1 MSADLGNPGGPRLS
15 NGSYPA
21 SDASGPLPPE
31 SDYPDE
37 RPPLPTPEERVADL
51 LREYPE
57 RMNTPI
63 SEEHGRKLRESCLDD
78 PVEELRTVDVGKNE
92 TVQVSETVA
101 RSALSMVGAVWD
113 LLDTYEKYR
122 DMALRMVRGGGLE
135 ADREEF
141 LVELSNS
148 FSPDYQSETYAK
160 LSALKRQLL
169 GGEYPNGVETEG
181 SFSEPVTV
189 LFGLTASTYKEPG
202 APESGFRPPADHDRA
217 IRDAWS
223 GSSGSVK
230 RTLRYVL
237 EDRLGLES
245 EDYAWWYQS
254 EPHPG
259 EGAAAGYSHAHPIV
273 VLDASAAS
281 VPASAISEETFESVV
296 AKHIAECEGATWDG
310 HRDAVTVQQPDEIKD
325 FGSYVSKY
333 LAIGPD
339 KDLLERSDEYLLW
352 AASQWATTSQKYSKD
367 RTATAAVKADKCQQ
381 QYMDSEA
388 NQSVEHGETVVRS
401 EKPGVEYECACCG
414 SHYEIDQSADSLARM
429 RLDASVSSAVATDGG
444 TESEGPPESLAERW
458 PSADAAGRV
467 GSPSRSRECNHD
479 ENADECPLCAS
490 ETEAPNHT
498 VSGEV
503 PIPESA
509 AAPPASSVSEGFE
522 REPEWEPDAVVR
534 TWGDG
539 EETSIGS
546 PGGTIYGEITVPGK
560 GSIMDRCGFEYLPP
574 LEVFEGPEP
583 WENTAVF
590 SEAEVRAGEVPP
602 PELVAREWSET
613 VQTGRRV
620 TAKQWPEG
628 WYADRFERSES
639 SADLELSESERSRV
653 EAFVRRT
660 GITSPPSVCG
670 KLQIDPEKAPM
681 VESVVQGEG

>member
-31 SDYPDE
+31 SEYPAE

-57 RMNTPI
+57 RMNTAI

-101 RSALSMVGAVWD
+101 RSALPLVGAVWD
-113 LLDTYEKYR
+113 LLETYEKYR
-122 DMALRMVRGGGLE
+122 DMHLRMVRGGGVE
-135 ADREEF
+135 DDREEF
-141 LVELSNS
+141 LVQLSNS
-148 FSPDYQSETYAK
+148 FSPDYQTETYAK

-169 GGEYPNGVETEG
+169 GGSYPNGGEVEG

-202 APESGFRPPADHDRA
+202 EPESGYRPPADHDRA
-217 IRDAWS
+217 IREAWS

-237 EDRLGLES
+237 EDKLGLES
-245 EDYAWWYQS
+245 ADYAWWYQS

-259 EGAAAGYSHAHPIV
+259 DGVAAGYSHAHPIV

-281 VPASAISEETFESVV
+281 VPASAISEDTFEPVV
-296 AKHIAECEGATWDG
+296 AKHVAECDGATWDG

-333 LAIGPD
+333 LAIGPE

-381 QYMDSEA
+381 QYLDPEA
-388 NQSVEHGETVVRS
+388 EQWVAHGETVVPS
-401 EKPGVEYECACCG
+401 EKPGVEYECGCCG
-414 SHYEIDQSADSLARM
+414 SHYEIEQSPESLARA
-429 RLDASVSSAVATDGG
+429 RLDAAEPVAVADGG
-444 TESEGPPESLAERW
+444 EDEEGPPESLAERW

-467 GSPSRSRECNHD
+467 GSPTRSRECSHAS
-479 ENADECPLCAS
+479 EADECPLCAA

-509 AAPPASSVSEGFE
+509 AAPPAEVVSEGFE
-522 REPEWEPDAVVR
+522 RSPEWEPDAVVR
-534 TWGDG
+534 TWGEG
-539 EETSIGS
+539 EETAIGS
-546 PGGTIYGEITVPGK
+546 PGGTVYGEITVPGE

-574 LEVFEGPEP
+574 VEVFEGPEP
-583 WENTAVF
+583 WENTGVF
-590 SEAEVRAGEVPP
+590 DESEVRAGEVPP
-602 PELVAREWSET
+602 PELVGREWSET
-613 VQTGRRV
+613 VQSGRRV
-620 TAKQWPEG
+620 TAKQWSED
-628 WYADRFERSES
+628 WYAERFERSAS
-639 SADLELSESERSRV
+639 SADPELSESERSRV
-653 EAFVRRT
+653 EAFARRT
-660 GITSPPSVCG
+660 GITSAPSVCG
-670 KLQIDPEKAPM
+670 KLRIDPRKVSA
-681 VESVVQGEG
+681 VESVVGEG

>member
-1 MSADLGNPGGPRLS
+1 
-15 NGSYPA
+15 
-21 SDASGPLPPE
+21 LPT
-31 SDYPDE
+31 PDE
-37 RPPLPTPEERVADL
+37 RITDL
-51 LREYPE
+51 LREYPD

-63 SEEHGRKLRESCLDD
+63 SEEHGRKLRESCLCD
-78 PVEELRTVDVGKNE
+78 PVEETRTVDIGENE
-92 TVQVSETVA
+92 TVEVSETVE
-101 RSALSMVGAVWD
+101 RSALPLVGALSD
-113 LLDTYEKYR
+113 LLETYEKYR
-122 DMALRMVRGGGLE
+122 DMHLRMVRGGGLE
-135 ADREEF
+135 DDRDEF

-160 LSALKRQLL
+160 LSALKRQLI
-169 GGEYPNGVETEG
+169 GGSYPNGGEVEG

-189 LFGLTASTYKEPG
+189 LFGLTASTYNEPG
-202 APESGFRPPADHDRA
+202 NPESGYRPPADHDRA
-217 IRDAWS
+217 IREAWT
-223 GSSGSVK
+223 GSSSSVK

-245 EDYAWWYQS
+245 EEYAWWYQS

-259 EGAAAGYSHAHPIV
+259 DGAAAGYSHAHPIV
-273 VLDASAAS
+273 ILDASAAS
-281 VPASAISEETFESVV
+281 VTASAISEDTFEPVV
-296 AKHIAECEGATWDG
+296 SKHVAECEGATWDG

-381 QYMDSEA
+381 QFLDPEA
-388 NQSVEHGETVVRS
+388 EQSVEHGESVIPS

-414 SHYEIDQSADSLARM
+414 SHYEIDQSEESLARM
-429 RLDASVSSAVATDGG
+429 RLDESVPESVAVTDGG
-444 TESEGPPESLAERW
+444 EESEGPPQSLEERW
-458 PSADAAGRV
+458 PSARSAARV
-467 GSPSRSRECNHD
+467 GEPARARSCSHG
-479 ENADECPLCAS
+479 ENADKCALCAS
-490 ETEAPNHT
+490 ETEAPDHT

-509 AAPPASSVSEGFE
+509 SAPPAESVSEGFE
-522 REPEWEPDAVVR
+522 RSPEWEPDAVVR
-534 TWGDG
+534 SWGEG

-546 PGGTIYGEITVPGK
+546 PGGTVYGQITVPGR

-574 LEVFEGPEP
+574 VEVFEGPEP
-583 WENTAVF
+583 WTNTSVF
-590 SEAEVRAGEVPP
+590 TESEVRAGDVPP

-620 TAKQWPEG
+620 TAKQWSDE

-639 SADLELSESERSRV
+639 SPDLELSQAERDRITSFV
-653 EAFVRRT
+653 ERT
-660 GITSPPSVCG
+660 GVTSVPSICG
-670 KLQIDPEKAPM
+670 KLKIEPEKADA
-681 VESVVQGEG
+681 VASVL